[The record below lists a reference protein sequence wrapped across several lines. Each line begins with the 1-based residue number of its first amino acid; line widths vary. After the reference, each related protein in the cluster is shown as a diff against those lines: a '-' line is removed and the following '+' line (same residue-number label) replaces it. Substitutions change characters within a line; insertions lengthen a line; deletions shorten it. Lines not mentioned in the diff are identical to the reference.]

1 MKQSLL
7 RVFRASVTE
16 AIRRA
21 VAFDDGLEVAEVL
34 DCLEELTADLASG
47 HLIEKKPLTT
57 TDRSCYT
64 EEKLQKRI
72 EATNQMLRETLDKI
86 KQNTDLMEQ
95 IADYLDR
102 KREEP

>member
-1 MKQSLL
+1 MPVPDGAGFDGASYRAEQVMSSLKQSLL

-47 HLIEKKPLTT
+47 HLLK
-57 TDRSCYT
+57 
-64 EEKLQKRI
+64 
-72 EATNQMLRETLDKI
+72 
-86 KQNTDLMEQ
+86 
-95 IADYLDR
+95 
-102 KREEP
+102 EEP